1 MLNSPQLIIVLQLRK
16 STPII
21 RCKKLVSDGSENI
34 ILIWIR
40 IFRQRENTCK
50 SRWGKMEIK
59 FDSEERAHKSS
70 GSIFKTFSLISKW
83 FPNNNSESGAIYPPG
98 RKPSSAG
105 AVSHPDTPGLP
116 QSRDLLFE
124 FSRVET
130 GWAWRRHFSAS
141 CSAILSFP
149 GCFFRLTSR

>member
-21 RCKKLVSDGSENI
+21 RRKKLVSDGSENT
-34 ILIWIR
+34 ILICIR
-40 IFRQRENTCK
+40 ICRQRENTCK

-83 FPNNNSESGAIYPPG
+83 FPNNNRKSGAIYPQEESPALPRQWATQTPRACRSLG
-98 RKPSSAG
+98 ICCVSSAG
-105 AVSHPDTPGLP
+105 WRQAGPEGIAFLPPAQRFYLFQGVSFD
-116 QSRDLLFE
+116 
-124 FSRVET
+124 
-130 GWAWRRHFSAS
+130 
-141 CSAILSFP
+141 
-149 GCFFRLTSR
+149 